1 MPPVQ
6 ENADPGRGTAALRSW
21 PLASAREWLALDRVG
36 SFLAGWLLPFALVL
50 YLGLK
55 GGGYD
60 QVVYGQVGIIAW
72 WIVVLGAAVAVLPLS
87 RISTAG
93 WVGFGLLA
101 AFAAWTAL
109 GIGWSSSAERSVA
122 EMGRLATYLGVFA
135 LALVTQG
142 TGRLRRTVSAVG
154 AAIAVVAIFGLLSR
168 LHPAWF
174 PGATDTA
181 IQLGVRSRLSY
192 PLNYWNGL
200 ATLIAVGI
208 PLVLV
213 TAGAARSVLARAL
226 GAAALPAM
234 ALAALYTFSRGG
246 AFEIAIALVVLFA
259 LHPRRLQLLPT
270 AAVAAAGS
278 AILVV
283 AATQRHAL
291 ENGLGNSTAHSQGS
305 EMLVLVVVVCAGV
318 ALLEAAVALTGRHLL
333 RSRPTV
339 PRRTAIVA
347 TALAALVAIVVAV
360 AGGLPGYLSDRWH
373 DFKAPTDPGVTGVQR
388 FDSASGNGRYQL
400 WQAAVDANATNPVL
414 GIGPGTYEYYW
425 TQHRTFPLSVVN
437 AHSLYLES
445 LAELGI
451 VGLILIIGV
460 VGAPLVVGT
469 TKTLRARGDPDR
481 SALFAAAVAAL
492 AAFAVAAAVD
502 WAWQLPAIVAAFL
515 LVAASVLNGGVRRA
529 PRGSAGALPPRIVLV
544 AAGLASLVAV
554 GIPLAAAQAIR
565 SSQSEVR
572 SNDLGAALDD
582 ARTANQIEPYGS
594 SSSLQE
600 ALVFELQGQ
609 YSSGVAAAKRATQQA
624 STNWQTWAILSRLE
638 AENGNAKGSLV
649 AYRKARA
656 LNPMSPLFQQ

>member
-1 MPPVQ
+1 
-6 ENADPGRGTAALRSW
+6 
-21 PLASAREWLALDRVG
+21 
-36 SFLAGWLLPFALVL
+36 
-50 YLGLK
+50 
-55 GGGYD
+55 
-60 QVVYGQVGIIAW
+60 
-72 WIVVLGAAVAVLPLS
+72 
-87 RISTAG
+87 
-93 WVGFGLLA
+93 
-101 AFAAWTAL
+101 
-109 GIGWSSSAERSVA
+109 
-122 EMGRLATYLGVFA
+122 
-135 LALVTQG
+135 
-142 TGRLRRTVSAVG
+142 
-154 AAIAVVAIFGLLSR
+154 
-168 LHPAWF
+168 
-174 PGATDTA
+174 
-181 IQLGVRSRLSY
+181 
-192 PLNYWNGL
+192 
-200 ATLIAVGI
+200 
-208 PLVLV
+208 
-213 TAGAARSVLARAL
+213 
-226 GAAALPAM
+226 
-234 ALAALYTFSRGG
+234 
-246 AFEIAIALVVLFA
+246 
-259 LHPRRLQLLPT
+259 
-270 AAVAAAGS
+270 
-278 AILVV
+278 
-283 AATQRHAL
+283 
-291 ENGLGNSTAHSQGS
+291 
-305 EMLVLVVVVCAGV
+305 MLVLVVVVCAGV
-318 ALLEAAVALTGRHLL
+318 ALLEAAIALTGRHLL

-515 LVAASVLNGGVRRA
+515 LVAAAVLNGGVRRA
-529 PRGSAGALPPRIVLV
+529 PRGSAGALPARIVLV

>member
-1 MPPVQ
+1 
-6 ENADPGRGTAALRSW
+6 
-21 PLASAREWLALDRVG
+21 
-36 SFLAGWLLPFALVL
+36 
-50 YLGLK
+50 
-55 GGGYD
+55 
-60 QVVYGQVGIIAW
+60 
-72 WIVVLGAAVAVLPLS
+72 
-87 RISTAG
+87 
-93 WVGFGLLA
+93 
-101 AFAAWTAL
+101 
-109 GIGWSSSAERSVA
+109 
-122 EMGRLATYLGVFA
+122 
-135 LALVTQG
+135 
-142 TGRLRRTVSAVG
+142 VSAVG

-192 PLNYWNGL
+192 PLNYWNGV

-213 TAGAARSVLARAL
+213 TAGAARSILARAL
-226 GAAALPAM
+226 AAAALPAM

-246 AFEIAIALVVLFA
+246 AVEIAIALVVLFA

-291 ENGLGNSTAHSQGS
+291 ENGLGNSAAHSQGS
-305 EMLVLVVVVCAGV
+305 EMLVLVIVVCAGV
-318 ALLEAAVALTGRHLL
+318 ALLEAAIALTGRHLL

-339 PRRTAIVA
+339 PRRAAIVA
-347 TALAALVAIVVAV
+347 TALAVLVAIVVAV
-360 AGGLPGYLSDRWH
+360 AGGVPGYLSDRWH

-400 WQAAVDANATNPVL
+400 WQAAVHGNATNPVL

-469 TKTLRARGDPDR
+469 AKTLRARGDPDR
-481 SALFAAAVAAL
+481 SALFAAATAAL
-492 AAFAVAAAVD
+492 AVFAVAAAVD
-502 WAWQLPAIVAAFL
+502 WVWQLPAIVAAFL
-515 LVAASVLNGGVRRA
+515 LVAAAVLNGGIRRA
-529 PRGSAGALPPRIVLV
+529 PPEIRGCAPPAHRPRRRRTRVAGRGRDSTRCRPGDPFKPERGALERPWCGPGRCPHRQWDRALRGELKPPRGARARAPGTVLSRGCGRRARHPAGV
-544 AAGLASLVAV
+544 DQLADVGSTLAARGRERRRQGLA
-554 GIPLAAAQAIR
+554 R
-565 SSQSEVR
+565 R
-572 SNDLGAALDD
+572 
-582 ARTANQIEPYGS
+582 
-594 SSSLQE
+594 
-600 ALVFELQGQ
+600 
-609 YSSGVAAAKRATQQA
+609 
-624 STNWQTWAILSRLE
+624 LS
-638 AENGNAKGSLV
+638 
-649 AYRKARA
+649 
-656 LNPMSPLFQQ
+656 